1 MMEKQALSVFKDS
14 SSLKKRKKEKEKQLY
29 QFLYQ
34 VLKDSFY
41 SNMLKIMF
49 SLLGKI
55 NVPETIKLSF
65 FQQDFEIMTHSL
77 GYVFT

>member
-65 FQQDFEIMTHSL
+65 
-77 GYVFT
+77 